1 LLVAT
6 VKRISIAK
14 TKVWVLANL
23 KVKFVAMNPLSY
35 LNRYFFKYRLR
46 FFLGILFV
54 IISNLFG
61 VLPPQIIRYSVDLI
75 AESIQVFKLYEHSSF
90 TELLFSQFTGYLMLF
105 AGLVLLLSLL
115 KGLFM
120 YFMRQTIIVMSR
132 WIEFDLK
139 NEIYEK
145 YQSLSLGFFRRNSTG
160 DLMARVSEDVSKVR
174 MYVGPALMYGF
185 NLVVLFAFVIT
196 VMVRVNPMLTLYVL
210 LPLPILS
217 IGIYYVNNLI
227 LSRSTAIQEQLARL
241 NTFAQETFSGIRVI
255 KSYGLE
261 AAYRSDFE
269 IELDEFRKRSMNL
282 VKVDALFY
290 PLTLLL
296 IGLSTIITVFIG
308 GIQVSK
314 GLISPGNIA
323 EFVIYV
329 NMLTWPVTSVGWV
342 ASIVQQA
349 AASQARINEL
359 LAAKPDIDL
368 DAGHKAKLFGQISF
382 KNVSYIY
389 PDNGIEALK
398 RVSFDLKP
406 GETLGIIGRTGSG
419 KSTLANLLTRLFDP
433 TEGEILVDGNALT
446 ALHPGFY
453 RSQIGFVPQDVF
465 LFSDSIRNNIAF
477 GSIQADEAQ
486 IKWAASQAAL
496 SKTIDKL
503 PEGYDT
509 VLGERGITL
518 SGGQKQRL
526 SIARA
531 LIKKPAVY
539 VIDDCL
545 SALDTNTEK
554 EILANIRRF
563 TSNVT
568 SLIISHRVSSVME
581 SDHILVLDQGE
592 VIEQGTHDDLLALN
606 GYYALIFDKQ
616 QREPAAQL
624 PTMEE

>member
-1 LLVAT
+1 
-6 VKRISIAK
+6 
-14 TKVWVLANL
+14 
-23 KVKFVAMNPLSY
+23 MNPLSH

-75 AESIQVFKLYEHSSF
+75 AESIQVFKLYEHSGF
-90 TELLFSQFTGYLMLF
+90 TEVLFSQFTGYLMLF

-132 WIEFDLK
+132 WIEFDMK

-160 DLMARVSEDVSKVR
+160 DLMARVSEDVGKVR
-174 MYVGPALMYGF
+174 MYTGPALMYGI
-185 NLVVLFAFVIT
+185 NLIVLFAFVIT
-196 VMVRVNPMLTLYVL
+196 VMVRVNPTLTLYVL

-217 IGIYYVNNLI
+217 VGIYYVNNLI

-261 AAYRSDFE
+261 PAYRADFE
-269 IELDEFRKRSMNL
+269 LELDEFRKRSMNL

-342 ASIVQQA
+342 ASIIQQA
-349 AASQARINEL
+349 AASQARINQL
-359 LAAKPDIDL
+359 LAAEPDIDL
-368 DAGHKAKLFGQISF
+368 DAGVEAALRGEISF
-382 KNVSYIY
+382 KNVSYTY
-389 PDNGIEALK
+389 PDSGIEALK
-398 RVSFDLKP
+398 NVSFDLKP

-433 TEGEILVDGNALT
+433 TAGSILVDGATLT
-446 ALHPGFY
+446 SLHPGFY
-453 RSQIGFVPQDVF
+453 RKQIGFVPQDVF
-465 LFSDSIRNNIAF
+465 LFSDTIRNNIAF
-477 GSIQADEAQ
+477 GSIDAEEAQ
-486 IKWAASQAAL
+486 ITWAAEQAAL
-496 SKTIDKL
+496 RSTIERL
-503 PEGYDT
+503 PAGYDT
-509 VLGERGITL
+509 VLGERGVTL

-531 LIKKPAVY
+531 IIKKPAIY

-563 TSNVT
+563 TNQVT
-568 SLIISHRVSSVME
+568 SVIISHRVTSVME
-581 SDHILVLDQGE
+581 ADHILVLDHGE
-592 VIEQGTHDDLLALN
+592 VVEQGRHEELLREN
-606 GYYALIFDKQ
+606 GYYASIFAKQ
-616 QREPAAQL
+616 QSEPAAQL
-624 PTMEE
+624 PEMD

>member
-1 LLVAT
+1 

>member
-1 LLVAT
+1 M
-6 VKRISIAK
+6 KRISIAK

>member
-1 LLVAT
+1 
-6 VKRISIAK
+6 
-14 TKVWVLANL
+14 
-23 KVKFVAMNPLSY
+23 MNPLSH

-90 TELLFSQFTGYLMLF
+90 TEVLFSQFTGYLMLF

-120 YFMRQTIIVMSR
+120 YFMRQTLIVMSR
-132 WIEFDLK
+132 WIEFDMK

-160 DLMARVSEDVSKVR
+160 DLMARVSEDVGKVR
-174 MYVGPALMYGF
+174 MYTGPALMYGI
-185 NLVVLFAFVIT
+185 NLIVLFAFVIT
-196 VMVRVNPMLTLYVL
+196 VMVRVNPTLTLYVL

-217 IGIYYVNNLI
+217 VGIYYVNNLI

-261 AAYRSDFE
+261 PAYRADFE
-269 IELDEFRKRSMNL
+269 LELDEFRKRSMNL

-342 ASIVQQA
+342 ASIIQQA
-349 AASQARINEL
+349 AASQARINQL
-359 LAAKPDIDL
+359 LAAEPDIDL
-368 DAGHKAKLFGQISF
+368 DAGVEAVLKGDISF
-382 KNVSYIY
+382 NNVSYTY
-389 PDNGIEALK
+389 PDSGIEALK
-398 RVSFDLKP
+398 NVSFDLKP
-406 GETLGIIGRTGSG
+406 GETLGVIGRTGSG

-433 TEGEILVDGNALT
+433 TAGSISVDGAALT
-446 ALHPGFY
+446 SLHPGFY
-453 RSQIGFVPQDVF
+453 RKQIGFVPQDVF

-477 GSIQADEAQ
+477 GSINAEEAQ
-486 IKWAASQAAL
+486 ITWAAEQAAL
-496 SKTIDKL
+496 RSTIERL
-503 PEGYDT
+503 PAGYET

-531 LIKKPAVY
+531 IIKKPAIY

-554 EILANIRRF
+554 EILANIRSF
-563 TSNVT
+563 TNNVT
-568 SLIISHRVSSVME
+568 SVIISHRVTSVMDA
-581 SDHILVLDQGE
+581 DHILVLDHGA
-592 VIEQGTHDDLLALN
+592 VVEQGRHDELLLEN
-606 GYYALIFDKQ
+606 GYYASIFAKQ
-616 QREPAAQL
+616 QSEPAEQL
-624 PTMEE
+624 PEME

>member
-1 LLVAT
+1 
-6 VKRISIAK
+6 
-14 TKVWVLANL
+14 
-23 KVKFVAMNPLSY
+23 
-35 LNRYFFKYRLR
+35 
-46 FFLGILFV
+46 
-54 IISNLFG
+54 
-61 VLPPQIIRYSVDLI
+61 
-75 AESIQVFKLYEHSSF
+75 
-90 TELLFSQFTGYLMLF
+90 
-105 AGLVLLLSLL
+105 
-115 KGLFM
+115 
-120 YFMRQTIIVMSR
+120 
-132 WIEFDLK
+132 
-139 NEIYEK
+139 
-145 YQSLSLGFFRRNSTG
+145 
-160 DLMARVSEDVSKVR
+160 
-174 MYVGPALMYGF
+174 
-185 NLVVLFAFVIT
+185 VLFAFVIT
-196 VMVRVNPMLTLYVL
+196 VMVQVNPTLTLYVL

-217 IGIYYVNNLI
+217 LGIYYVNNLI

-241 NTFAQETFSGIRVI
+241 NTFAQEAFSGIRVI

-261 AAYRSDFE
+261 PAYRADFE
-269 IELDEFRKRSMNL
+269 LELDEFRRRSMKL

-342 ASIVQQA
+342 ASIIQQA

-359 LAAKPDIDL
+359 LAAVPDIDL
-368 DAGHKAKLFGQISF
+368 DAGIEVPLKGEISF
-382 KNVSYIY
+382 KNVSYTY
-389 PDNGIEALK
+389 PDSGIEALK
-398 RVSFDLKP
+398 NVSFDLKP

-433 TEGEILVDGNALT
+433 TEGVVLVDNAALT
-446 ALHPGFY
+446 SLHPGFY
-453 RSQIGFVPQDVF
+453 RKQIGFVPQDVF
-465 LFSDSIRNNIAF
+465 LFSDTIRNNIAF
-477 GSIQADEAQ
+477 GSMAAEADQ
-486 IKWAASQAAL
+486 ISWAAEQASL
-496 SKTIDKL
+496 KSTIERL
-503 PEGYDT
+503 PAGYDT

-531 LIKKPAVY
+531 IIKKPTIY

-563 TSNVT
+563 TNNVT
-568 SLIISHRVSSVME
+568 SVIISHRVTSVME
-581 SDHILVLDQGE
+581 ADRILVLDHG
-592 VIEQGTHDDLLALN
+592 VVVEQGQHAELLREN
-606 GYYALIFDKQ
+606 GYYASIFAKQ

-624 PTMEE
+624 PEMD

>member
-1 LLVAT
+1 
-6 VKRISIAK
+6 
-14 TKVWVLANL
+14 
-23 KVKFVAMNPLSY
+23 MNPLSH

-90 TELLFSQFTGYLMLF
+90 TEVLFSQFTGYLMLF

-120 YFMRQTIIVMSR
+120 YFMRQTLIVMSR
-132 WIEFDLK
+132 WIEFDMK

-160 DLMARVSEDVSKVR
+160 DLMARVSEDVGKVR
-174 MYVGPALMYGF
+174 MYTGPALMYGI
-185 NLVVLFAFVIT
+185 NLIVLFAFVIT
-196 VMVRVNPMLTLYVL
+196 VMVRVNPTLTLYVL

-217 IGIYYVNNLI
+217 VGIYYVNNLI

-241 NTFAQETFSGIRVI
+241 NTIAQETFSGIRVI

-261 AAYRSDFE
+261 PAYRADFE
-269 IELDEFRKRSMNL
+269 LELDEFRKRSMNL

-342 ASIVQQA
+342 ASIIQQA
-349 AASQARINEL
+349 AASQARINQL
-359 LAAKPDIDL
+359 LAAEPDIDL
-368 DAGHKAKLFGQISF
+368 DAGVEAVLKGDISF
-382 KNVSYIY
+382 NNVSYTY
-389 PDNGIEALK
+389 PDSGIEALK
-398 RVSFDLKP
+398 NVSFDLKP
-406 GETLGIIGRTGSG
+406 GETLGVIGRTGSG

-433 TEGEILVDGNALT
+433 TAGSISVDGAALT
-446 ALHPGFY
+446 SLHPGFY
-453 RSQIGFVPQDVF
+453 RKQIGFVPQDVF

-477 GSIQADEAQ
+477 GSINAEEAQ
-486 IKWAASQAAL
+486 ITWAAEQAAL
-496 SKTIDKL
+496 RSTIERL
-503 PEGYDT
+503 PAGYET

-531 LIKKPAVY
+531 IIKKPAIY

-554 EILANIRRF
+554 EILANIRSF
-563 TSNVT
+563 TNNVT
-568 SLIISHRVSSVME
+568 SVIISHRVTSVMDA
-581 SDHILVLDQGE
+581 DHILVLDHGA
-592 VIEQGTHDDLLALN
+592 VVEQGRHDELLLEN
-606 GYYALIFDKQ
+606 GYYASIFAKQ
-616 QREPAAQL
+616 QSEPAEQL
-624 PTMEE
+624 PEME

>member
-6 VKRISIAK
+6 AKGISLPK
-14 TKVWVLANL
+14 TKVWVLADL
-23 KVKFVAMNPLSY
+23 KAKFVAMNPLSH
-35 LNRYFFKYRLR
+35 LNRYFYKYRLR

-75 AESIQVFKLYEHSSF
+75 AESIQVFKLYEHSGFS
-90 TELLFSQFTGYLMLF
+90 ELLFNQFTGYLMLF
-105 AGLVLLLSLL
+105 AGLVLVLSLL

-132 WIEFDLK
+132 WIEFDMK

-160 DLMARVSEDVSKVR
+160 DLMARVSEDVGKVR
-174 MYVGPALMYGF
+174 MYTGPAMMYGI
-185 NLVVLFAFVIT
+185 NLIVLFAFVIT
-196 VMVRVNPMLTLYVL
+196 VMVRVNPTLTLYVL

-227 LSRSTAIQEQLARL
+227 LQRSTAIQEQLARL

-261 AAYRSDFE
+261 PAYRADFE
-269 IELDEFRKRSMNL
+269 LELDEFRKRSMNL

-342 ASIVQQA
+342 ASIIQQA

-368 DAGHKAKLFGQISF
+368 ELGEKNILQGDISF
-382 KNVSYIY
+382 RKVSYTY

-398 RVSFDLKP
+398 EVSFDLKP

-433 TEGEILVDGNALT
+433 TSGEILVDGMPLT

-477 GSIQADEAQ
+477 GSPEAAEAQ
-486 IKWAASQAAL
+486 ITWAAEQAAL
-496 SKTIDKL
+496 RNTIERL
-503 PEGYDT
+503 PDGYDT

-531 LIKKPAVY
+531 ILKKPALY

-554 EILANIRRF
+554 EILTNIHRF

-568 SLIISHRVSSVME
+568 SVIISHRVSSVME
-581 SDHILVLDQGE
+581 ADHILVLDQGA
-592 VIEQGTHDDLLALN
+592 VVEQGAHEDLLALN
-606 GYYALIFDKQ
+606 GYYASIFSKQ
-616 QREPAAQL
+616 QSEPAAQL
-624 PTMEE
+624 PEME

>member
-1 LLVAT
+1 
-6 VKRISIAK
+6 
-14 TKVWVLANL
+14 VLANL

>member
-1 LLVAT
+1 M
-6 VKRISIAK
+6 
-14 TKVWVLANL
+14 LADL
-23 KVKFVAMNPLSY
+23 KAKFVAMNPLSH
-35 LNRYFFKYRLR
+35 LNRYFYKYRLR

-75 AESIQVFKLYEHSSF
+75 AESIQVFKLYEHSGFS
-90 TELLFSQFTGYLMLF
+90 ELLFSQFTGYLMLF
-105 AGLVLLLSLL
+105 AGLVLVLSLL

-132 WIEFDLK
+132 WIEFDMK

-160 DLMARVSEDVSKVR
+160 DLMARVSEDVGKVR
-174 MYVGPALMYGF
+174 MYTGPAMMYGI
-185 NLVVLFAFVIT
+185 NLIVLFAFVIT
-196 VMVRVNPMLTLYVL
+196 VMVRVNPTLTLYVL

-227 LSRSTAIQEQLARL
+227 LQRSTAIQEQLARL

-261 AAYRSDFE
+261 PAYRADFE
-269 IELDEFRKRSMNL
+269 LELDEFRKRSMNL

-342 ASIVQQA
+342 ASIIQQA

-368 DAGHKAKLFGQISF
+368 QLGEKNILQGDISF
-382 KNVSYIY
+382 RKV
-389 PDNGIEALK
+389 
-398 RVSFDLKP
+398 R
-406 GETLGIIGRTGSG
+406 
-419 KSTLANLLTRLFDP
+419 
-433 TEGEILVDGNALT
+433 
-446 ALHPGFY
+446 
-453 RSQIGFVPQDVF
+453 
-465 LFSDSIRNNIAF
+465 
-477 GSIQADEAQ
+477 
-486 IKWAASQAAL
+486 
-496 SKTIDKL
+496 
-503 PEGYDT
+503 
-509 VLGERGITL
+509 
-518 SGGQKQRL
+518 
-526 SIARA
+526 
-531 LIKKPAVY
+531 
-539 VIDDCL
+539 
-545 SALDTNTEK
+545 
-554 EILANIRRF
+554 
-563 TSNVT
+563 
-568 SLIISHRVSSVME
+568 
-581 SDHILVLDQGE
+581 
-592 VIEQGTHDDLLALN
+592 
-606 GYYALIFDKQ
+606 
-616 QREPAAQL
+616 
-624 PTMEE
+624 

>member
-1 LLVAT
+1 M
-6 VKRISIAK
+6 
-14 TKVWVLANL
+14 LANL

>member
-1 LLVAT
+1 M
-6 VKRISIAK
+6 RISLRK
-14 TKVWVLANL
+14 TKVWVHANL
-23 KVKFVAMNPLSY
+23 KPKFVAMNPLSH

-90 TELLFSQFTGYLMLF
+90 TEALFSQFTGYLLLF

-132 WIEFDLK
+132 WIEFDMK
-139 NEIYEK
+139 NEVYEK

-160 DLMARVSEDVSKVR
+160 DLMARVSEDVGKVR
-174 MYVGPALMYGF
+174 MYTGPAIMYGI
-185 NLVVLFAFVIT
+185 NLIVLFAFVIT
-196 VMVRVNPMLTLYVL
+196 VMVQVNPTLTQYVL

-217 IGIYYVNNLI
+217 LGIYYVNNLI

-241 NTFAQETFSGIRVI
+241 NTFAQEAFSGIRVI

-261 AAYRSDFE
+261 PAYRADFE
-269 IELDEFRKRSMNL
+269 LELDEFRRRSMKL

-342 ASIVQQA
+342 ASIIQQA

-359 LAAKPDIDL
+359 LAAVPDIDL
-368 DAGHKAKLFGQISF
+368 DAGIEVPLKGEISF
-382 KNVSYIY
+382 KNVSYTY
-389 PDNGIEALK
+389 PDSGIEALK
-398 RVSFDLKP
+398 NVSFDLKP

-433 TEGEILVDGNALT
+433 TEGVVLVDNAALT
-446 ALHPGFY
+446 SLHPGFY
-453 RSQIGFVPQDVF
+453 RKQIGFVPQDVF
-465 LFSDSIRNNIAF
+465 LFSDTIRNNIAF
-477 GSIQADEAQ
+477 GSMAAEADQ
-486 IKWAASQAAL
+486 ISWAAEQASL
-496 SKTIDKL
+496 KSTIERL
-503 PEGYDT
+503 PAGYDT

-531 LIKKPAVY
+531 IIKKPTIY

-563 TSNVT
+563 TNNVT
-568 SLIISHRVSSVME
+568 SVIISHRVTSVME
-581 SDHILVLDQGE
+581 ADRILVLDHG
-592 VIEQGTHDDLLALN
+592 VVVEQGQHAELLREN
-606 GYYALIFDKQ
+606 GYYASIFAKQ

-624 PTMEE
+624 PEMD